1 MSKVTSQGGPRRRAP
16 RLHKL
21 TFDRVSFF
29 AVFLI
34 LPLAIFTVF
43 VLSPFA
49 QAVYYAMTNWTGFS
63 ASMSFIG
70 LDNFSALFRDPMFL
84 KALRNN
90 ILLVLIV
97 PTLTLIAAFLIAC
110 AVTIGGPSTGQVR
123 GLKGSGIYRVISFFP
138 YAVPAI
144 IIGLI
149 WAQVYDPMRGLLN
162 GLLTSMGFEHF
173 TNFAWLGKSSTA
185 LGASMFVIIWGLIGF
200 YTILFVA
207 AIKSIPA
214 ETYEAARID
223 GAGRVRLAVL
233 ITLPQILTNVRTS
246 YIYIGIMAL
255 DAFTYM
261 QALNPGGGPSYS
273 TLTMSQAIFTVAFER
288 GKFGYATAMGVVLA
302 GVTLIFVGLVFL
314 VFRLIQGKPERGR
327 A

>member
-1 MSKVTSQGGPRRRAP
+1 MGGPQHRAP
-16 RLHKL
+16 HHFHKL
-21 TFDRVSFF
+21 TFDKVSFM
-29 AVFLI
+29 AVFLV
-34 LPLAIFTVF
+34 LPLTIFVIF

-49 QAVYYAMTNWTGFS
+49 QALYYAMTNWTGF
-63 ASMSFIG
+63 ATTMDFIG
-70 LDNFSALFRDPMFL
+70 LKNFTALFSDDMFL

-90 ILLVLIV
+90 VLLAIFVPLI
-97 PTLTLIAAFLIAC
+97 TLLAAFLIAC
-110 AVTIGGPSTGQVR
+110 VVTVGGPTTGQVR
-123 GLKGSGIYRVISFFP
+123 GLRASGIYRVISFFP

-162 GLLTSMGFEHF
+162 GFLMKIGLDHF

-185 LGASMFVIIWGLIGF
+185 LGASMFVVIWGLIGF

-223 GAGRVRLAVL
+223 GAGRVRLAVS

-255 DAFTYM
+255 DCFTYM

-302 GVTLIFVGLVFL
+302 AVTLIFVGLVFI
-314 VFRLIQGKPERGR
+314 VFRIVQGKPERGR